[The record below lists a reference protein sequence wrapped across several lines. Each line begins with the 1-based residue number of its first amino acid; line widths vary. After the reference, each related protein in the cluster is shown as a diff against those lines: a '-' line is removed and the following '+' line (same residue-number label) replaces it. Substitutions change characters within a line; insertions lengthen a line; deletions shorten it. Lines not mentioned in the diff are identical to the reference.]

1 MKRLSSRLS
10 SLKRF
15 TGDEQGGQSMSSKSI
30 LGLARQDSLQ
40 RSSIELIGNGVVQD
54 PYKDADKFSE
64 EKKAPK
70 QEKYSPIWSSVNRK
84 RDHSKNNPIKVEN
97 GKADGR
103 VSTLERLKLDEN
115 VKVSSFPN
123 MNMAG
128 IDRGLSRQQK
138 KEQKEA
144 QNITTTNKK
153 ARPDPLDLAGEEFSE
168 AKMSNHSKAIRAL
181 VSQRDSAL
189 SKQHS
194 FNSPTSLGI
203 NLTNERVRNSI
214 DDSTVRK
221 RRNLVMLDEA
231 GVSKQSLNFG
241 KSNNTN
247 QSSLIGNL
255 LSANPLSGSVLCS
268 QNASLCQ
275 SPSRNVAK
283 INQTSQNFHDYKSKQ
298 HLNAQHGS

>member
-1 MKRLSSRLS
+1 MKRLSSINRL
-10 SLKRF
+10 

-40 RSSIELIGNGVVQD
+40 HSSIELIGNGVVQD
-54 PYKDADKFSE
+54 PYKDVDKFSE

-97 GKADGR
+97 GKAD
-103 VSTLERLKLDEN
+103 EN

-128 IDRGLSRQQK
+128 IDKGLSRQQK

-241 KSNNTN
+241 KSNKTN

-255 LSANPLSGSVLCS
+255 LSGS
-268 QNASLCQ
+268 ASLCQ

-298 HLNAQHGS
+298 HLNAQHGSQVEFDVGGVDFEEEN